1 MAHECL
7 IIQIS
12 SFNREITH
20 YWSQGLPSSQ
30 IHKVQ
35 SKNGRQHCGHPPTLM
50 KGLRNSQ
57 PTAMANKKAGKAA
70 KTAKLIS
77 FARRIWFNSSI
88 ALCPSKA
95 ML

>member
-1 MAHECL
+1 ML
-7 IIQIS
+7 DQTDFFIQQ
-12 SFNREITH
+12 RELTH
-20 YWSQGLPSSQ
+20 YWSQGLSTSQ

-57 PTAMANKKAGKAA
+57 PTAMANNKAGKAA